1 MRACA
6 MYDVADVTRW
16 PFSIYILYEYP
27 NTVLKGVP
35 YVPWTGPSLWCTS
48 VAFPNRAVENAH

>member
-1 MRACA
+1 